1 MRLLRVL
8 TVPLLLASLPAS
20 ISAQSARDSIR
31 VDSLRV
37 DSTRVARQYDLTGI
51 TVSVPRPALT
61 TGGSSAVEIRL
72 DSLRSVPAPTM
83 EQVLRGMPLLVI
95 RQNSRGEAQPS
106 IRGSEERQIGI
117 LMDGVPLTVGWD
129 HRTDISI
136 IPLTAAQSV
145 RLVRGLSSVLYG
157 PNTLGGVIEVDVA
170 RVPGRIESV
179 NPLDVGV
186 SVDET
191 GGTNVSVG
199 AARLWGQDERQVVVR
214 AGAGFQD
221 RQGSTLPGGAL
232 SDPGLRSRYLVG
244 PDNLRLNSDSRRVD
258 GFFAAR
264 VRGEDG
270 GWASLATS
278 VYDVERGV
286 SPEAHQ
292 NDPRL
297 WRYPEQTR
305 VLTAVS
311 VGTGS
316 RVTGS
321 GMGDFEVSIGYDA
334 GTTRIDSYDDETFKD
349 VVATENGQDRTL
361 TFRMEGEHTL
371 GQKGELRGSATFAD
385 VSHDEVLTPG
395 GASAY
400 RQRLWSLG
408 VESEW
413 RVGATDRTRISL
425 GSVLDGA
432 DTPESGDKPPLG
444 RLNDFGVRVGMSSLL
459 GEGLLLHGGAS
470 RRARFPSLRELY
482 SGALGRF
489 EPNPALKAETLLGA
503 EGGFTIQTGD
513 IDFQVV
519 GFHQRL
525 KDGIVRKSVSNPG
538 GPSRFKRVNQ
548 DEIRSTGIELLAIGT
563 LGVGTISSDLT
574 LQHVRGIEADG
585 TRIDLEYEPAVTGK
599 VGIESPLGGGVRIS
613 GDFRFISGQ
622 RCVNPEIDGF
632 QPVGTSASA
641 DFSIRKILQLR
652 SRGALSRVDAYASV
666 RNATD
671 ATSFDQCGLPQP
683 GRTLQLQFRLW

>member
-1 MRLLRVL
+1 MRLLRLIVYLCL
-8 TVPLLLASLPAS
+8 TVLPAS
-20 ISAQSARDSIR
+20 ISAQDGRDS
-31 VDSLRV
+31 VRV
-37 DSTRVARQYDLTGI
+37 DSTRVARQYDLEGLTI
-51 TVSVPRPALT
+51 SVPRPALT

-72 DSLRSVPAPTM
+72 DSLRSVPAPTL

-117 LMDGVPLTVGWD
+117 LMDGVPLTLGWD
-129 HRTDISI
+129 HRTDLSI
-136 IPLTAAQSV
+136 IPLTAAQGV

-186 SVDET
+186 SLDEA
-191 GGTNVSVG
+191 GGTNVSAG
-199 AARLWGQDERQVVVR
+199 AAHLWDQDERQVVVR

-221 RQGSTLPGGAL
+221 RPGSTLPAGAL
-232 SDPGLRSRYLVG
+232 TDPDLRSRYLVG
-244 PDNLRLNSDSRRVD
+244 PDDLRLNSDSRRVD
-258 GFFAAR
+258 GFFVAR
-264 VRGEDG
+264 VRGEEG

-286 SPEAHQ
+286 APEAHQ
-292 NDPRL
+292 DDPRL

-305 VLTAVS
+305 FLTAIS
-311 VGTGS
+311 FGTGT
-316 RVTGS
+316 REAGS
-321 GMGDFEVSIGYDA
+321 GMGDLEASIGFDA
-334 GTTRIDSYDDETFKD
+334 GTTRIDSYDDETFQD
-349 VVATENGQDRTL
+349 VVGTEEGADRTL
-361 TFRMEGEHTL
+361 TLRLEGERTL
-371 GQKGELRGSATFAD
+371 GAKGELRSSMTFAD
-385 VSHDEVLTPG
+385 VAHDEVLTPG
-395 GASAY
+395 GSSTF

-413 RVGATDRTRISL
+413 RLGATDRTRISL
-425 GSVLDGA
+425 GSVIDGA

-444 RLNDFGVRVGMSSLL
+444 RLTDYGVRVGISSLV

-489 EPNPALKAETLLGA
+489 EPNPQLKAETLLGA
-503 EGGFTIQTGD
+503 EGGFTLQTGD

-525 KDGIVRKSVSNPG
+525 KDGIVRTAISNPG

-548 DEIRSTGIELLAIGT
+548 DEIRSTGIEFLVIGG

-574 LQHVRGIEADG
+574 VQHVRGIEADG
-585 TRIDLEYEPAVTGK
+585 TRIELEYEPAVTGRF
-599 VGIESPLGGGVRIS
+599 GIESPLGGGIRAS
-613 GDFRFISGQ
+613 GDVRFVTGQ
-622 RCVNPEIDGF
+622 QCVNPEVGGL

-652 SRGALSRVDAYASV
+652 SGGALSRVDASATV